1 MKPAPANTT
10 GNGYTLLIVSI
21 ALANFMGAFD
31 STIVTIALPTIAKVF
46 SLPVSM
52 TSWVIT
58 VYVLVMAALV
68 LVFGKLSDR
77 IGYKNVF
84 LYGFVIFTVA
94 SFACGFLP
102 EFSSSFPVFIASRA
116 VQAIGAVMF
125 VSVGPAMISAY
136 VPHEL
141 KGKAMGTTFAFA
153 ALGMTIAPVVG
164 GVLTQYL
171 SWNWIFYINI
181 PIGIAAVLL
190 GLKVIPPGVSRK
202 LEHGFDRAGAVLLA
216 LGLTTLLYALSEGQS
231 AGWTDP
237 VILGCLV
244 VAFVSL
250 LAFIRCEFAASDPL
264 LDLHLLQQKNF
275 FLTSL
280 AIVLLV
286 VTYVGVIYLFPIYLQ
301 LVQGYS
307 PSVAGLIFTSLSV
320 AVMIGGILGGTLFN
334 RAGGRRVN
342 IASGVLVLAGYILLT
357 AIRPDSPV
365 WFMVLSMV
373 LIGLGFGMLLT
384 SASTMAMMAV
394 PKKNQGMVSGF
405 ICLARFVPITIGV
418 ALFTIVFVGGMNAA
432 SPGSGVASEAL
443 VNINTNILIAGFWQ
457 AFLFG
462 CIISIVLLAIVIVA
476 RQEIHPDYLHKG
488 DEGSLPP
495 VIGENGERNNGP
507 G

>member
-1 MKPAPANTT
+1 
-10 GNGYTLLIVSI
+10 
-21 ALANFMGAFD
+21 
-31 STIVTIALPTIAKVF
+31 
-46 SLPVSM
+46 
-52 TSWVIT
+52 
-58 VYVLVMAALV
+58 
-68 LVFGKLSDR
+68 
-77 IGYKNVF
+77 
-84 LYGFVIFTVA
+84 
-94 SFACGFLP
+94 
-102 EFSSSFPVFIASRA
+102 
-116 VQAIGAVMF
+116 
-125 VSVGPAMISAY
+125 
-136 VPHEL
+136 
-141 KGKAMGTTFAFA
+141 
-153 ALGMTIAPVVG
+153 
-164 GVLTQYL
+164 
-171 SWNWIFYINI
+171 
-181 PIGIAAVLL
+181 
-190 GLKVIPPGVSRK
+190 
-202 LEHGFDRAGAVLLA
+202 
-216 LGLTTLLYALSEGQS
+216 
-231 AGWTDP
+231 
-237 VILGCLV
+237 

-250 LAFIRCEFAASDPL
+250 FAFVRCEFAALDPL

-280 AIVLLV
+280 AIVLVV

-320 AVMIGGILGGTLFN
+320 AVMVGGVLGGTLFN

-365 WFMVLSMV
+365 WFMVLCMV
-373 LIGLGFGMLLT
+373 LIGFGFGMLLT

-443 VNINTNILIAGFWQ
+443 VNINTNILSAGFGQ

-462 CIISIVLLAIVIVA
+462 CISSLLLLAVVIMA
-476 RQEIHPDYLHKG
+476 RQEVHPDYLDKG
-488 DEGSLPP
+488 DDGSFSP
-495 VIGENGERNNGP
+495 VMCENGERNNGP